1 MNAKTYRT
9 SILWF
14 SNDLRIHDN
23 PLFNQAAQCSDHL
36 ICIYFPKNHSVNVF
50 NELSGLPLSQNRQRF
65 TNQALS
71 ELELKLKAHGQVLNL
86 LKEPVVETLG
96 EVIKTHN
103 VNAIFRSR
111 PNNDYDAQQW
121 AKLRRIH
128 PDIKFHVDDNSTLYS
143 IDQVAQCLSEFPASY
158 SKFRKI
164 AQSKRVARPV
174 EPVEVYPS
182 PVDLQVETIELEPV
196 AADPELNFIG
206 GESYGL
212 SQLND
217 YFSGYCASNYKDTRN
232 AIDGWKN
239 SCKFSPWLAQGSI
252 SARDVVKQ
260 LNRYEKREG
269 RNDST
274 YWIYF
279 ELLWREYFQW
289 YSLFYGRKLFT
300 FQGIASKQPR
310 TVFNLDSFT
319 RWFQGNT
326 RWSIVNACMKE
337 LRQTGYISN
346 RARQIVAS
354 CLVNE
359 LACDWRYG
367 AAYFE
372 QQLIDY
378 DVASNWGNWQ
388 YIAGVGSDPRGGRH
402 FNLDKQSAMF
412 DPNEEYVDRWN

>member
-1 MNAKTYRT
+1 MQGKTYKT
-9 SILWF
+9 GIYWF
-14 SNDLRIHDN
+14 TNDLRVHDN
-23 PLFNQAAQCSDHL
+23 PLLNQAAESCDRL
-36 ICIYFPKNHSVNVF
+36 ICIYFHKKHSVNVF
-50 NELSGLPLSQNRQRF
+50 NELSGLPLSQNRQNF
-65 TNQALS
+65 TNQALA
-71 ELELKLKAHGQVLNL
+71 ELDSNLKAVGQL
-86 LKEPVVETLG
+86 LYIIEKPAIETLQALI
-96 EVIKTHN
+96 EDYQVH
-103 VNAIFRSR
+103 AIYRSR
-111 PNNDYDAQQW
+111 PINDYDAQQW
-121 AKLRRIH
+121 SKLRRILTTL
-128 PDIKFHVDDNSTLYS
+128 KFHTYDNSTLYT
-143 IDQVAQCLSEFPASY
+143 IEQVGQCLSEFPSSY

-164 AQSKRVARPV
+164 AQRKRVAHPV
-174 EPVEVYPS
+174 ELVNRVPDIIPLDMETLEIEKSKPVN
-182 PVDLQVETIELEPV
+182 LT
-196 AADPELNFIG
+196 FMG
-206 GESYGL
+206 GESHGL
-212 SQLND
+212 KQLTN
-217 YFSGYCASNYKDTRN
+217 YFSSRCASEYKDTRN

-239 SCKFSPWLAQGSI
+239 SCKFSPWLAQGCI
-252 SARDVVKQ
+252 SARDIIKQ
-260 LNRYEKREG
+260 LNQYERREG

-300 FQGIASKQPR
+300 FQGIASKAPK

-319 RWFQGNT
+319 QWFQGNT

-359 LACDWRYG
+359 LSCDWRYG

-388 YIAGVGSDPRGGRH
+388 YIAGVGADPRGGRH
-402 FNLDKQSAMF
+402 FNLEKQTEIF
-412 DPNEEYVDRWN
+412 DPDEEYVERWN